1 MAIPLQQLNA
11 RLQKIN
17 LEELIRQAVISNDER
32 LIEMN
37 RSQMER
43 GVRSDGDLI
52 QPEYRSMG
60 YAFFKRGQGTK
71 APMGVP
77 DLKLTGAFHRE
88 MVLVV
93 EGDEYEFGS
102 TDEKTW
108 MLTEKYDKI
117 FGLTKENQQEAIRIN
132 TEKLGQLFRKAAGI

>member
-52 QPEYRSMG
+52 QPEYQSMG

-102 TDEKTW
+102 TDEKTG

-117 FGLTKENQQEAIRIN
+117 FGLTKENQQEAVRIN